1 MSQLEVVLPVEF
13 VTYAISLTQFGGIV
27 TFLEFK
33 IIMKRVFNEF
43 EPQIKALI
51 PLNSVE
57 FVACRFE
64 GT

>member
-1 MSQLEVVLPVEF
+1 MF
-13 VTYAISLTQFGGIV
+13 

-43 EPQIKALI
+43 KPQTKGLI
-51 PLNSVE
+51 LLNSVE